1 VTAALASDDYR
12 VRYVVRGA
20 ATRRVQ
26 SDRYEVDLDSP
37 EAVAELHRLLQAADG
52 APVGAV
58 FNFLGLSEPFCQ
70 AGWPAADAPLAVT
83 LWTFNVLKEF
93 ETDLRTSSEEGG
105 GWFIN
110 LTSLGGKFGVDA
122 GLSSALTAAPTIG
135 IAKTLLRENP
145 KLVVKAI
152 DVDAGLAPA
161 ALAGQLLAEL
171 ESGDPQVEVGLSRQG
186 RWKLLLRKDGP
197 HTASTTPVLEP
208 GAVVLVTGGAYGV
221 TADVAKAL
229 AEQWQPRLVLVGRS
243 PLPGPEA
250 AETAGLSSP
259 ELRRHLLAEA
269 KARGQR
275 VVPAEIEKQISRV
288 LKDRQIRANVE
299 ACRAAGSEVEY
310 LALDVRDAGAL
321 TTLIEDLYARHGRID
336 GVVHGAG
343 IVDDKR
349 IRDKT
354 SESFANVF
362 RTKVT
367 SALVL
372 AEKLRPDGLKFLVFF
387 SSVSGRFG
395 NAGQVDYSAANE
407 FLNKL
412 ANYLDA
418 RWPAQVVAMNWGP
431 WDGGMVTDEL
441 RRMYAT
447 VGFDMIPIDVGVRFF
462 THELQRADRPSAEVV
477 VSGSVERMLAMGH
490 GE

>member
-1 VTAALASDDYR
+1 MAAALSADDYR
-12 VRYVVRGA
+12 VRFVVPGPA
-20 ATRRVQ
+20 MRRVQ
-26 SDRYEVDLDSP
+26 TDRYEADLESP
-37 EAVAELHRLLQAADG
+37 ESLAELHRLLVAADD

-58 FNFLGLSEPFCQ
+58 FNFLGLSEPFCH
-70 AGWPAADAPLAVT
+70 AGWPAADAPLAVS
-83 LWTFNVLKEF
+83 LWTFNVVKEF
-93 ETDLRTSSEEGG
+93 ESDLRTSAEEGG

-110 LTSLGGKFGVDA
+110 LTSLGGKFGVDSERKA
-122 GLSSALTAAPTIG
+122 ALTAAPTIG

-145 KLVVKAI
+145 KLVVKSI

-161 ALAGQLLAEL
+161 SLAAQLLAEL
-171 ESGDPQVEVGLSRQG
+171 AAGDPLVEVGLSRQG
-186 RWKLLLRKDGP
+186 RWQLKLEKDP
-197 HTASTTPVLEP
+197 VQHDASDLVLEP
-208 GAVVLVTGGAYGV
+208 GSVVLVTGGAYGV

-229 AEQWQPRLVLVGRS
+229 AERWQPRLVLVGRS
-243 PLPGPEA
+243 PLPGPEPS
-250 AETAGLSSP
+250 EVAGKTP
-259 ELRRHLLAEA
+259 AELRRHLLAAA
-269 KARGQR
+269 KSSGQR
-275 VVPAEIEKQISRV
+275 VVPADIERQIARL

-299 ACRAAGSEVEY
+299 ACRAAGAEVEY

-321 TTLIEDLYARHGRID
+321 SGLLDDLYARYGRID

-343 IVDDKR
+343 IVEDKR

-354 SESFANVF
+354 ADSFANVF

-367 SALVL
+367 SATVL
-372 AEKLRPDGLKFLVFF
+372 AEKLRPEGLKFLVFF

-418 RWPAQVVAMNWGP
+418 RWPGKVVAMNWGP

-447 VGFDMIPIDVGVRFF
+447 VGFDMIPIDVGVQYF
-462 THELQRADRPSAEVV
+462 TREIERSRRRSAEVV

-490 GE
+490 AE

>member
-1 VTAALASDDYR
+1 MAAALSADDYR
-12 VRYVVRGA
+12 VRYVVPGPV
-20 ATRRVQ
+20 TRRVQ
-26 SDRYEVDLDSP
+26 TDRYEADLDSS
-37 EAVAELHRLLQAADG
+37 EALAELHRLVSASDG

-58 FNFLGLSEPFCQ
+58 FNFLGLSEPFCH
-70 AGWPAADAPLAVT
+70 AGWPAADAPLAMSI
-83 LWTFNVLKEF
+83 WTFNVVKEF
-93 ETDLRTSSEEGG
+93 EADLRASAEEGG

-122 GLSSALTAAPTIG
+122 DGEAALTAAPTIG

-145 KLVVKAI
+145 KLVVKSI
-152 DVDAGLAPA
+152 DVDPALAPA
-161 ALAGQLLAEL
+161 SLAAQLLAEL
-171 ESGDPQVEVGLSRQG
+171 AAGDPLVEVGLSRQG
-186 RWKLLLRKDGP
+186 RWQLKLEKDP
-197 HTASTTPVLEP
+197 ARLDASTLVLEP

-221 TADVAKAL
+221 TADVARAL
-229 AEQWQPRLVLVGRS
+229 AERWQPRLILVGRS
-243 PLPGPEA
+243 PLPGPEG
-250 AETAGLSSP
+250 AETAGQSP
-259 ELRRHLLAEA
+259 AELRRYLLTEA
-269 KARGQR
+269 KSRGQR
-275 VVPAEIEKQISRV
+275 VVPADIERQISRI

-299 ACRAAGSEVEY
+299 ACQSAGATVEY
-310 LALDVRDAGAL
+310 LALDVRDAAAFTAL
-321 TTLIEDLYARHGRID
+321 IDGLYERYGRID

-343 IVDDKR
+343 IVEDKR

-354 SESFANVF
+354 TESFANVF

-372 AEKLRPDGLKFLVFF
+372 AEKLRPEGLKFLVFF

-418 RWPAQVVAMNWGP
+418 RWPANVVAMNWGP

-462 THELQRADRPSAEVV
+462 THEIERSERRSAEVV
-477 VSGSVERMLAMGH
+477 VSGSVERMMAMGH
-490 GE
+490 AE